1 MKTKDLLSLNNLDR
15 SGIESIL
22 ELAGKIKKEP
32 KQYLQVLSGKTI
44 GLVFQKPS
52 TRTRLSFEVGM
63 FQLGGNAVYL
73 GAEDIRLGIRED
85 LRDLARTLSRYLDG
99 IVARTYAH
107 EDVENLAKHS
117 SIPVINGLSNSYHPC
132 QALSDLFTIKERFSS
147 LDSLVVSYVGDGNN
161 VLHSLIQIC
170 ALMGVSLKIA
180 TPKGYEADQE
190 VLRWAMSRSSKINA
204 GHDPRKAVEGADVVY
219 TDVWTSMGQ
228 EKEAKK
234 RRKIFREF
242 QVNPQLTAL
251 AKPKHVVM
259 HCLPA
264 HRGEEIADEVLDGGH
279 SVVFDQTENKLH
291 LHKAIL
297 SLWLENSVQRSA
309 VSVR

>member
-1 MKTKDLLSLNNLDR
+1 MKTKDLLNLDHLDR
-15 SGIESIL
+15 SEIEAIFDL
-22 ELAGKIKKEP
+22 TAKIKNEP
-32 KQYLQVLSGKTI
+32 EQYRQVLSGKTI

-63 FQLGGNAVYL
+63 FQLGGNAIYL

-85 LRDLARTLSRYLDG
+85 IRDLARTLSRYLDG
-99 IVARTYAH
+99 IVARTYAQQ
-107 EDVENLAKHS
+107 DVENLAKHS

-132 QALSDLFTIKERFSS
+132 QALSDLFTMKERFSS

-170 ALMGVSLKIA
+170 ALTGVSLKIA
-180 TPKGYEADQE
+180 TPKGYEADKE
-190 VLRWAMSRSSKINA
+190 VLRWALSRTSKISS
-204 GHDPRKAVEGADVVY
+204 GDDPMKAVEGADVVY

-228 EKEAKK
+228 EKEAKE
-234 RRKIFREF
+234 RAEIFREF
-242 QVNPQLTAL
+242 QVNPRLTAL

-279 SVVFDQTENKLH
+279 SIIFDQTENKLH

-297 SLWLENSVQRSA
+297 SLWLGGVTSG
-309 VSVR
+309 